1 MQKINLAVLISGRGS
16 NLQAII
22 NSCKQENFPARVVCV
37 VSNNPKAGGLDIAA
51 RENIKNFTISNNK
64 IDEEINNILQQ
75 IQVDLVCLAGFMKII
90 GPELA
95 GKWMHKIINIHPS
108 LLPAFKGLGA
118 QKQALE
124 AGVKFTG
131 CTVHYVYPEIDS
143 GPIILQAA
151 VPTMNNDTVESLS
164 NRILAAEHKCYC
176 LAIQLIATGK
186 VRIRGNRVII
196 SKAQNSN
203 LLTIN

>member
-1 MQKINLAVLISGRGS
+1 MHKINLAVLISGRGS

-22 NSCKQENFPARVVCV
+22 NSCKQENFPARVACV

-90 GPELA
+90 GPELV
-95 GKWMHKIINIHPS
+95 GKWMHKMINIHPS
-108 LLPAFKGLGA
+108 LLPAFKGLAA

-186 VRIRGNRVII
+186 VRIRGNRAII
-196 SKAQNSN
+196 SKEQNSN